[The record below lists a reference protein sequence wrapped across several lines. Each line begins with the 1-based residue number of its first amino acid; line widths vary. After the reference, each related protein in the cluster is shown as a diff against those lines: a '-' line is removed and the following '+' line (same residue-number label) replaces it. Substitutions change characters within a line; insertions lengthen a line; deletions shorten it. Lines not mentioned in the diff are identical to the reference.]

1 MTKSYEVEIKYYRR
15 HPTTLRP
22 DMDCSQFY
30 SVNAE
35 STDEAIKI
43 ATELHEKVE
52 KNNHAHITTIKAT
65 ERNFNV
71 QPETD

>member
-15 HPTTLRP
+15 HPTTFRP

-43 ATELHEKVE
+43 ATGLHD
-52 KNNHAHITTIKAT
+52 KNEEGNHAHITTIKAT
-65 ERNFNV
+65 ERSF
-71 QPETD
+71 DA